1 MGGGRRKV
9 KYGLSQLR
17 RVDGRDCIFDH
28 LWRVRERVLEVSVS
42 KLASRN
48 ESMDTWGVSVARA
61 EHIKWWDAC
70 DALSLWADE
79 ARPPEGLSLAREC
92 THPDAQWLVSRLPVS
107 GDVTHQLM
115 SEVMLG

>member
-1 MGGGRRKV
+1 MDVIASLTICGACARGSLK
-9 KYGLSQLR
+9 SQ
-17 RVDGRDCIFDH
+17 
-28 LWRVRERVLEVSVS
+28 
-42 KLASRN
+42 SRN
-48 ESMDTWGVSVARA
+48 SHLAMNQMDTWGASVARA
-61 EHIKWWDAC
+61 EQIKWWDAC

-79 ARPPEGLSLAREC
+79 ARLPEGLSLAREC